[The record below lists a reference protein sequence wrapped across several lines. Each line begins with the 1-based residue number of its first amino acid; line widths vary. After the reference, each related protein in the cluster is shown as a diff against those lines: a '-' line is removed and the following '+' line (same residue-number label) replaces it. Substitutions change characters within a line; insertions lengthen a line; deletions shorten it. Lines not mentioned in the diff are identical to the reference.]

1 MMEPISLILTAL
13 TAGAMAALQETASTV
28 IKDTYQGLI
37 ALISKR
43 FDKDAKAKATLDGY
57 AEDPKTWEKPL
68 EKTIK
73 EFNLSTDKEILAIA
87 QKLLDLVKESGNRTK
102 YKVDI
107 QGDIQGFVQGDNT
120 KVTMNFNK
128 PPTSRKK

>member
-1 MMEPISLILTAL
+1 MEPISLILTAL
-13 TAGAMAALQETASTV
+13 TAGTMAGLQETASIAV
-28 IKDTYQGLI
+28 KNTYQGLI

-43 FDKDAKAKATLDGY
+43 FNKDTKANATLEGY
-57 AEDPKTWEKPL
+57 IEDPKTWEKPL
-68 EKTIK
+68 EKSIK
-73 EFNLSTDKEILAIA
+73 EFNLSTDKEVLAIA
-87 QKLLDLVKESGNRTK
+87 QKLLDLLKESENYTK

-107 QGDIQGFVQGDNT
+107 QGDVQGFIQGDNA

>member
-1 MMEPISLILTAL
+1 MEPISIILTAL
-13 TAGAMAALQETASTV
+13 TAGAMAALQETSSTA
-28 IKDTYQGLI
+28 IKDTYKGLI

-43 FDKDAKAKATLDGY
+43 FNRDTKANATLEGY

-87 QKLLDLVKESGNRTK
+87 QKLLDLLKESGNYTK

-107 QGDIQGFVQGDNT
+107 QGDVQGFVQGDST

-128 PPTSRKK
+128 PPSSRKK